1 MPLIQIDRR
10 SIANFD
16 LLLLLLALGLNGIG
30 ILNLGSAAAGEGLW
44 KAQLYRFFISLL
56 PFVIVVA
63 INYSNFE
70 KLAPVI
76 YLLSLLLL
84 VGVLFFGRKVGGGQ
98 SWYDFGF
105 LRLQPSEFVKIA
117 VILMIARVYHRYRG
131 SVPWGLRELMVP
143 LLIIALPVISIL
155 QEPDMGTAL
164 LVVLFS
170 GTMLLFIGI
179 KRKIIVVAVLLGLV
193 SFYPA
198 WHWVM
203 RPHQK
208 DRIRN
213 FVYPE
218 RDAMG
223 AGYHSLQSKIAIGSG
238 GLFGKGYQHGTMHM
252 LRFLPEQQT
261 DFVFSVWAEEWG
273 FVWVSLVLIL
283 YFLLIFRGLQA
294 AGEAKDRFGLM
305 LAVGGVSL
313 LFWHTLINVAMVVGL
328 FPVIGVPLPF
338 MSYGGSNLLTFM
350 VAVGLII
357 NVRMRKYYF

>member
-1 MPLIQIDRR
+1 MPIVQIDRR

-16 LLLLLLALGLNGIG
+16 LLLLLLVFGLNGIG
-30 ILNLGSAAAGEGLW
+30 ILNLGSAAGGEGLW
-44 KAQLYRFFISLL
+44 KAQLYRFLISLL
-56 PFVIVVA
+56 PFAVVIA

-70 KLAPVI
+70 KLAPLI
-76 YLLSLLLL
+76 YILSLLLL
-84 VGVLFFGRKVGGGQ
+84 VGVLFFGRKIGGAR
-98 SWYDFGF
+98 SWYDLGF

-131 SVPWGLRELMVP
+131 SVPWGLRELLIP
-143 LLIIALPVISIL
+143 LLIIALPVLSIMR
-155 QEPDMGTAL
+155 EPDMGTAL
-164 LVVLFS
+164 IVVLFS
-170 GTMLLFIGI
+170 GTMLLFIGV
-179 KRKIIVVAVLLGLV
+179 KRRIIVTAVIVGLV

-198 WHWVM
+198 WHWGLKT
-203 RPHQK
+203 HQK

-238 GLFGKGYQHGTMHM
+238 GLFGKGYKHGTMHM

-283 YFLLIFRGLQA
+283 YFLLIFRGLQT
-294 AGEAKDRFGLM
+294 AGEAKDRFGLI

-313 LFWHTLINVAMVVGL
+313 IFWHTMINVAMVAGL

-350 VAVGLII
+350 IAVGLII

>member
-1 MPLIQIDRR
+1 MPLVQIDRR

-16 LLLLLLALGLNGIG
+16 LLLFLLVIGLNGIG
-30 ILNLGSAAAGEGLW
+30 ILNLGSAAGGEGLW
-44 KAQLYRFFISLL
+44 KAQLYRFLLSLL
-56 PFVIVVA
+56 PFAVVIGVS
-63 INYSNFE
+63 YSNFE
-70 KLAPVI
+70 KLTPLI
-76 YLLSLLLL
+76 YILSLALL
-84 VGVLFFGRKVGGGQ
+84 VGVLFFGRQIGGAR

-105 LRLQPSEFVKIA
+105 IRLQPSEFVKIA
-117 VILMIARVYHRYRG
+117 IILVVARIYHRYRG
-131 SVPWGLRELMVP
+131 SSPWGLRDLILP
-143 LLIIALPVISIL
+143 LVLILAPVASIL
-155 QEPDMGTAL
+155 KEPDMGTAL
-164 LVVLFS
+164 IILLFS

-179 KRKIIVVAVLLGLV
+179 KGRIIVTAVIIALV

-198 WHWVM
+198 WKWGLKE
-203 RPHQK
+203 HQK
-208 DRIRN
+208 ERILT

-238 GLFGKGYQHGTMHM
+238 GLFGKGYKHGTIHM

-273 FVWVSLVLIL
+273 FVWVAGVLIL

-294 AGEAKDRFGLM
+294 AREAKDRFGLM
-305 LAVGGVSL
+305 IAVGGVAL
-313 LFWHTLINVAMVVGL
+313 IFWHTFINVAMVVGL

-338 MSYGGSNLLTFM
+338 MSYGGSNLITFM
-350 VAVGLII
+350 IAVGLII